1 MIKGIGN
8 DIIEIERIAKAAE
21 KESFIKRWFTENE
34 IVYFK
39 EKNMRAETVAG
50 SFSAKEAVAK
60 AFGTGFSG
68 FGAEEIEILR
78 DKKGKPYVNLMGNAL
93 KKAKELGI
101 DKIIISI
108 SHCREYASAVAL
120 CEGRAQNEN
129 GTCL

>member
-8 DIIEIERIAKAAE
+8 DIIEIKRIAKAAE

-39 EKNMRAETVAG
+39 EKNMHAETVAG
-50 SFSAKEAVAK
+50 SFSAKEAIAK

-101 DKIIISI
+101 DKISISI
-108 SHCREYASAVAL
+108 SHCKEYASTVAL
-120 CEGRAQNEN
+120 CEGRE
-129 GTCL
+129 